1 MFETKCCMYSGITT
15 RQLKNKKTQKVFMTF
30 IQSALFSAP
39 GSSIFYVNNWLQLL
53 TSAKLP
59 MHADT

>member
-1 MFETKCCMYSGITT
+1 MYSGITT

-39 GSSIFYVNNWLQLL
+39 GSSIFYVNN
-53 TSAKLP
+53 
-59 MHADT
+59 